1 MSDAARIDGYAAAV
15 LAVADAEGDQ
25 SGLSDQLFQV
35 TQAIEGS
42 DELRDALTNPQIPFD
57 RKKGLV
63 DDVLGGRV
71 SPVVVNI
78 ITMLVGNGRGA
89 DLTAIAR
96 RALDLAATK
105 QQAVVAEV
113 RSAIELD
120 QATVDKLAAKLSAAT
135 GMKVQPQVI
144 VDPKVVG
151 GVVAKVGDTVF
162 DGSVASRLQEL
173 REAWG

>member
-1 MSDAARIDGYAAAV
+1 MSDAARIDGYATAV
-15 LAVADAEGDQ
+15 LAVGDAEGDQ

-35 TQAIEGS
+35 AQAIEGS
-42 DELRDALTNPQIPFD
+42 DQLRDALTNPQIPFD
-57 RKKGLV
+57 RKRGV
-63 DDVLGGRV
+63 INDVLGGRV
-71 SPVVVNI
+71 SPVVVSVV
-78 ITMLVGNGRGA
+78 TMLIGNGRAA

-96 RALDLAATK
+96 RALDLAAIK

-120 QATVDKLAAKLSAAT
+120 RATVDKLAAKLSAVT
-135 GMKVQPQVI
+135 GKNVQPKVI
-144 VDPKVVG
+144 VDPKLVG

-162 DGSVASRLQEL
+162 DGSVANRLQEL